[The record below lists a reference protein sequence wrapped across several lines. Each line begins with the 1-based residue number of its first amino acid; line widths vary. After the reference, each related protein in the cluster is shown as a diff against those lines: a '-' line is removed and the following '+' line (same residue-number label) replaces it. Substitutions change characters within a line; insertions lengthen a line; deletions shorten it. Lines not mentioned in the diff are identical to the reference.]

1 MDTKERYRMARTIQ
15 MLEVRKQKLL
25 GRNNGI
31 NIDNSKIIAKLD
43 REIRRMKEDN

>member
-1 MDTKERYRMARTIQ
+1 MARTIQ

>member
-1 MDTKERYRMARTIQ
+1 MARTIQ

-31 NIDNSKIIAKLD
+31 TIDNSKIIAKLD